1 MIAIDIET
9 TGLNPKEDK
18 ITEIAGVRFEGNV
31 VLDEFQS
38 LVNPNRPIPQNVI
51 HLTHITNDMVRGAPQ
66 VLEVIEKFGAFVG
79 REPVVG
85 HNIAFDL
92 SFLRQGGILRGNPA
106 YDTYAL
112 ASVLIPDAP
121 RYNLAALAQQLEIPV
136 STAHRALADCQTT
149 FRVFNKLIERAY
161 DLPLTLLMVLI
172 RLGDRIGWN
181 EATLLNQVAAARIK
195 AGEKTGKRYVIPFP
209 SFDDTFSSD
218 IPILEPNEITLP
230 LDVNEAASLIESGGA
245 LNRGIDHFETRPQ
258 QIEMLHAVA
267 NGFTR
272 GHHQLIEAGTGTG
285 KSFAYLIP
293 AAKWALLNG
302 ERVVIS
308 TNTINLQDQLI
319 QKDIPALKRMLDEEI
334 RAVVLKGK
342 INFLC
347 PRNVLRLQTRGADA
361 PDEFRVLAKILVWL
375 SQGGTGDRGG
385 ITLIGP
391 CERDIWRKLSAE
403 TEGCRPKVCPFFR
416 DHRCAYFARQ
426 AEALRAHLIVVN
438 HSLLLSDMAIG
449 NRILPD
455 YRYLIIDEGHH
466 LENAATNAFSKRLT
480 KFDLL
485 RLENEIGG
493 PNSGALGR
501 LLIALLNRTTPDQSA
516 DFAEKVQTASETA
529 AKLKLRIQTLFDV
542 FDEYLRNERDG
553 AELTVY
559 GQQQRLTPASRT
571 ASNWTNVEIVWDE
584 TESVFR
590 EWLSELKKIHQALED
605 LGETDDDLAE
615 ISDILNELTR
625 NIDEAKSLLEE
636 LIMKP
641 KPDYIYW
648 LEITAVQNYLS
659 LNAAP
664 LQVGDMIDRFFW
676 MEKECVI
683 LTSATLTADNS
694 FDYIRDRLGAREA
707 EELVVGSPFDYE
719 KSVLLYL
726 PTDIPEPNQGAA
738 QHMVETSITR
748 LAQATHGRMLVLFTS
763 YAQLK
768 RTSSALTAALKT
780 EGFSI
785 FEQGEGASPTA
796 LLETFRKS
804 EKAILLGTR
813 SFWEGV
819 DIQGEKLSCVV
830 IVKLPFDVP
839 SDPIIA
845 ARSESFDNPFAQYS
859 LPEAILK
866 FRQGFGRLIRA
877 SGDRGIV
884 AVLDSRLLT
893 KRYGQDFINSIPR
906 CTEKRGSI
914 RDLARESAAWLQ
926 KK

>member
-1 MIAIDIET
+1 MAKAA
-9 TGLNPKEDK
+9 P
-18 ITEIAGVRFEGNV
+18 
-31 VLDEFQS
+31 
-38 LVNPNRPIPQNVI
+38 
-51 HLTHITNDMVRGAPQ
+51 THAP
-66 VLEVIEKFGAFVG
+66 
-79 REPVVG
+79 
-85 HNIAFDL
+85 
-92 SFLRQGGILRGNPA
+92 
-106 YDTYAL
+106 
-112 ASVLIPDAP
+112 
-121 RYNLAALAQQLEIPV
+121 LEIP
-136 STAHRALADCQTT
+136 R
-149 FRVFNKLIERAY
+149 R
-161 DLPLTLLMVLI
+161 
-172 RLGDRIGWN
+172 
-181 EATLLNQVAAARIK
+181 
-195 AGEKTGKRYVIPFP
+195 
-209 SFDDTFSSD
+209 
-218 IPILEPNEITLP
+218 
-230 LDVNEAASLIESGGA
+230 SG
-245 LNRGIDHFETRPQ
+245 ETR
-258 QIEMLHAVA
+258 
-267 NGFTR
+267 
-272 GHHQLIEAGTGTG
+272 
-285 KSFAYLIP
+285 
-293 AAKWALLNG
+293 
-302 ERVVIS
+302 
-308 TNTINLQDQLI
+308 
-319 QKDIPALKRMLDEEI
+319 
-334 RAVVLKGK
+334 
-342 INFLC
+342 
-347 PRNVLRLQTRGADA
+347 
-361 PDEFRVLAKILVWL
+361 EFR
-375 SQGGTGDRGG
+375 
-385 ITLIGP
+385 
-391 CERDIWRKLSAE
+391 
-403 TEGCRPKVCPFFR
+403 
-416 DHRCAYFARQ
+416 
-426 AEALRAHLIVVN
+426 
-438 HSLLLSDMAIG
+438 
-449 NRILPD
+449 
-455 YRYLIIDEGHH
+455 
-466 LENAATNAFSKRLT
+466 
-480 KFDLL
+480 
-485 RLENEIGG
+485 
-493 PNSGALGR
+493 
-501 LLIALLNRTTPDQSA
+501 
-516 DFAEKVQTASETA
+516 
-529 AKLKLRIQTLFDV
+529 
-542 FDEYLRNERDG
+542 
-553 AELTVY
+553 
-559 GQQQRLTPASRT
+559 
-571 ASNWTNVEIVWDE
+571 
-584 TESVFR
+584 
-590 EWLSELKKIHQALED
+590 
-605 LGETDDDLAE
+605 
-615 ISDILNELTR
+615 
-625 NIDEAKSLLEE
+625 
-636 LIMKP
+636 
-641 KPDYIYW
+641 
-648 LEITAVQNYLS
+648 LEIMVVQNYLS

-845 ARSESFDNPFAQYS
+845 ARSEIFDNPFAQYS